1 MKVRNAFS
9 HFARHVATAIGTP
22 YAFAIAFGVIVLW
35 AVLGPVFDYSDR
47 WQLLINT
54 STTIITFLVVF
65 LIQTTQNR
73 DSKAIHLK
81 LDELVRSIS
90 KARDRLI
97 DAEDLAEEE
106 LDSLEHEFRRL
117 RESVDLRTRAHTRT
131 VEK

>member
-9 HFARHVATAIGTP
+9 HFARHVAAAIGTP
-22 YAFAIAFGVIVLW
+22 YAFALAFGVILVW
-35 AVLGPVFDYSDR
+35 ALLGPVFNYSDS
-47 WQLLINT
+47 WQLIINT

-81 LDELVRSIS
+81 LDELVHSIS

-97 DAEDLAEEE
+97 DAEDLTEEE
-106 LDSLEHEFRRL
+106 LDSLEEEFRQL
-117 RESVDLRTRAHTRT
+117 RASVDSRTPAHTQPAD
-131 VEK
+131 K